1 MGNKYFTRQL
11 EMLKGEKTDSSNNGV
26 GKTAYSHAKE
36 WNRTD
41 LLDIGLD
48 NDFLDMT
55 PKAQAVKQ
63 K

>member
-1 MGNKYFTRQL
+1 
-11 EMLKGEKTDSSNNGV
+11 MLKGEKTDSSNNGV

-36 WNRTD
+36 WNRID